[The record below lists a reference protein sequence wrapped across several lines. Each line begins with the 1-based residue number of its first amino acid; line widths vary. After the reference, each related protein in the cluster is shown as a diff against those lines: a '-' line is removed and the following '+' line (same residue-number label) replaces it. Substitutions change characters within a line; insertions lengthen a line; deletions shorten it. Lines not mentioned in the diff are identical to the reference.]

1 MGEPHQVAVM
11 WGRIDHQKI
20 IAVLRGTNRLVE
32 VGEFGSFAFVNPNTL
47 SPRYAEMDRQLEI
60 PIGSPSPG
68 TAVLDIMG
76 EAFLAAVQI
85 DGGNALTGFQQRDG
99 DMHRN
104 RGFA

>member
-1 MGEPHQVAVM
+1 
-11 WGRIDHQKI
+11 
-20 IAVLRGTNRLVE
+20 
-32 VGEFGSFAFVNPNTL
+32 
-47 SPRYAEMDRQLEI
+47 MDRQLEI